1 MNPVATATKV
11 VTVPVAAIK
20 SNPLVWLVFFAFIAA
35 LVLRYRTTI
44 AGWLTGTPLIGER
57 TDKFINRG

>member
-1 MNPVATATKV
+1 MNPVASATKV

-20 SNPLVWLVFFAFIAA
+20 SNPLVWLVVFGITAA

-57 TDKFINRG
+57 TGTFINRA